1 MLLGA
6 RMRETL
12 LTLLMVAT
20 AAILGAGAF
29 TAAYLV
35 TRNSTAP
42 LVITVHFDNPLTVKL
57 VK

>member
-1 MLLGA
+1 
-6 RMRETL
+6 MRETL

-35 TRNSTAP
+35 ARNSTAP